1 LRGRRGGERL
11 RVARRILRGAEPHAA
26 GGGLRALASQERQEG
41 WKQLAG
47 ALLGQARRVGRLRDT
62 GDCGGG
68 GGLLLPGGVFPR
80 TTFERFYEKV
90 HIEELEG

>member
-41 WKQLAG
+41 WERLAG
-47 ALLGQARRVGRLRDT
+47 ALLGQARRVGRLRET
-62 GDCGGG
+62 GGCGGG
-68 GGLLLPGGVFPR
+68 EAYSYPGGIFPR

-90 HIEELEG
+90 HVEEL